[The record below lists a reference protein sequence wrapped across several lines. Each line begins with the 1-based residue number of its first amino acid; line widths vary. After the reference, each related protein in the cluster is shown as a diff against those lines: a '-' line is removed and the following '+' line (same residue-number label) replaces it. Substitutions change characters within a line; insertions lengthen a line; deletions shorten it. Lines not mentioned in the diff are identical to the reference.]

1 MIVEILALIGA
12 AGLASVLVPLALQC
26 VMHRPQN
33 LKLRY
38 AAEWAVVTGGSS
50 GIGRS
55 LCHKLARQGLSVVVV
70 AVADTL
76 LEETEKELRKAYP
89 AVAIRAVGADLS
101 RPGYLER
108 VAAATE
114 DIKVQLLF
122 NNAGMRWDSG
132 VVPEKAVIRVPP
144 RLHRIGQASW

>member
-1 MIVEILALIGA
+1 MEWRVEPATILFSASSVQSKMIVEILALIGA
-12 AGLASVLVPLALQC
+12 AGLASVIVPLALQC
-26 VMHRPQN
+26 VMHRAQN

-55 LCHKLARQGLSVVVV
+55 ICHKLARQGLSVVVV
-70 AVADTL
+70 AVADAL

-122 NNAGMRWDSG
+122 NNAGMR
-132 VVPEKAVIRVPP
+132 
-144 RLHRIGQASW
+144 